1 MPALKGRTA
10 LVTGGSRGIGAAIA
24 ETLAAA
30 GAALAV
36 VARDGAKAKKVA
48 DGLVVKGGKAA
59 GFACDVADYGAVDAM
74 LAKVEDRLG
83 PVSIVVNNAGI
94 IDPIGRIADG
104 DPRAWA
110 ENIRINLIGAYN
122 VVRATLPGLI
132 RARGTLVNISSGAA
146 HRPLEGWSAYCSG
159 KAGLKMLTDALALE
173 CQAEG
178 LRVFG
183 LSPGTIDTDMQV
195 RIRASGIN
203 PVSQIPRE
211 NLAKAEDPA
220 KATLYLCSREANDL
234 IGTEVSLRDPAFRAR
249 VGLG

>member
-24 ETLAAA
+24 QTLAAA
-30 GAALAV
+30 GAAVAV

-59 GFACDVADYGAVDAM
+59 GFACDVADYAAVDAL
-74 LAKVEDRLG
+74 LAKVGDRLG
-83 PVSIVVNNAGI
+83 PVSIVINNAGV
-94 IDPIGRIADG
+94 IDPIGRIVES
-104 DPRAWA
+104 DPKAWA

-132 RARGTLVNISSGAA
+132 DARGTLINMSSGAA
-146 HRPLEGWSAYCSG
+146 HRALEGWSAYCAG
-159 KAGLKMLTDALALE
+159 KAGLKMLTEALALE
-173 CQAEG
+173 TG
-178 LRVFG
+178 GDGVRVFG
-183 LSPGTIDTDMQV
+183 MSPGTIDTDMQV
-195 RIRASGIN
+195 KIRASGIN

-211 NLAKAEDPA
+211 NLAKVDDPA
-220 KATLYLCSREANDL
+220 KATLYLCGREANDL

>member
-10 LVTGGSRGIGAAIA
+10 LITGGSRGIGAAIA
-24 ETLAAA
+24 TTLAAA
-30 GAALAV
+30 GAAVAV

-59 GFACDVADYGAVDAM
+59 GFSCDVADYAAVEAM

-83 PVSIVVNNAGI
+83 PVSIVINNAGI
-94 IDPIGRIADG
+94 IDPIASIAES
-104 DPRAWA
+104 DPKAWA
-110 ENIRINLIGAYN
+110 ENIRINLIGGYN
-122 VVRATLPGLI
+122 IARATLPGLL
-132 RARGTLVNISSGAA
+132 RARGTLVNMSSGAA
-146 HRPLEGWSAYCSG
+146 HRALEGWSAYCSG
-159 KAGLKMLTDALALE
+159 KAGFKMLTEALALE
-173 CQAEG
+173 CKSQG

-195 RIRASGIN
+195 KIRASGVN

-211 NLAKAEDPA
+211 NLAKPEDPA
-220 KATLYLCSREANDL
+220 KATLYLCSKDADDL
-234 IGTEVSLRDPAFRAR
+234 IGTEVSLRDSGFRAR